1 MEPEVELR
9 VYFPVEME
17 DGNEEL
23 LVLIVCSTI
32 VPLPTEGKG
41 HFTGVTCGYGLWG
54 DNFS

>member
-1 MEPEVELR
+1 M
-9 VYFPVEME
+9 YFPVEME

-32 VPLPTEGKG
+32 VLLPTEGKG